1 MNRDLRRAAAAVALA
16 LLLTASPAASRAGAG
31 RQDPPVAPAASYE
44 ETARFLSGLP
54 CSAESLRA
62 LQESPEVAD
71 FMAAM
76 DRSWADLEAK
86 RLKPMREWAAVELA
100 GARWATKTLF
110 YPFGGPDFLTAF
122 ELFPEAET
130 FVLLGLEFVGRLP
143 DLASFTPERA
153 AGYTREVEAA
163 LSDFF
168 KKSYFITHNMDQ
180 SLRRDKVDG
189 VLPVLCLFLER
200 TGNRIL
206 ALKRCEFLPT
216 GEMLES
222 AVIDPAKKM
231 RRPYG
236 IRIEFQ
242 AEAGGPA
249 KSLYYFSCDLADAAF
264 KPDSVF
270 ARFLGASS
278 FETTFV
284 KSASYL
290 MHYNTF
296 SRIRGLVLDKS
307 RFVLQDDTGIP
318 YRYFKPEAWWIRL
331 YGAYV
336 NPVKDFS
343 NVEQRDLMEA
353 YQDPASDVR
362 ELPFH
367 LGYHWGTN
375 KDSYQYFER
384 RIAADGGG
392 AR

>member
-1 MNRDLRRAAAAVALA
+1 MNRYRREAAAVGALA
-16 LLLTASPAASRAGAG
+16 LLLAFATAPPQASAWQQDPAA
-31 RQDPPVAPAASYE
+31 APAASYE

-54 CSAESLRA
+54 CAAESLRA
-62 LQESPEVAD
+62 LQEAPEVAD

-100 GARWATKTLF
+100 AARRATKTLF

-130 FVLLGLEFVGRLP
+130 YVLLGLEFVGRLP

-206 ALKRCEFLPT
+206 GIKRCEFLPT

-222 AVIDPAKKM
+222 VVIDPAKKQ

-236 IRIEFQ
+236 VKIEFQ
-242 AEAGGPA
+242 TEAGGAA

-264 KPDSVF
+264 QAESVF
-270 ARFLGASS
+270 YRFLAAASY
-278 FETTFV
+278 ETTFV

-307 RFVLQDDTGIP
+307 RYILQDDTGVP

-343 NVEQRDLMEA
+343 NVEQRDLKEA
-353 YQDPASDVR
+353 YDDPASDVR
-362 ELPFH
+362 KLPFH

-384 RIAADGGG
+384 RTAADGGG
-392 AR
+392 TR